1 MHHNHLDSSKPAD
14 VWIGFQGTLSR
25 LFRKKLKTDMS
36 WVSVILSRF
45 HFSFPFCLLFLPSI
59 VWCVDPASPGTVRV
73 YAGPPAARDQ
83 VEAADISPAIEVP
96 PGAGPSELTA
106 ALVYAVL
113 VGQIAGQ
120 RGEYRLAFAHFLR
133 AARLVRDSEVVE
145 LAAET
150 ALVLGDAEAMRQTA
164 EVWFDLAPDSIGAH
178 QLAAY
183 AQFDADDLSDLSAV
197 LEYLRPM
204 IALAVAAGEDGYS
217 RTVRL
222 VSKLKQPERRL
233 RLMEILTAEAPENA
247 RAWFARA
254 VVAVGADHQET
265 ALAAARQASELD
277 LDWTAPRLFL
287 VRLLL
292 QRGDREQARRVL
304 EAFVEEQP
312 KSRDLRLLYAQLLV
326 DEQEFSRA
334 RDMFEQILHN
344 TPKERDVLFA
354 LGVLSI
360 QMEDLETA
368 RDYFTRLYD
377 TGEHQDESTYYLGQV
392 AELADDAETAVSWYR
407 RVTGEQVLD
416 AQVRIALL
424 YAKQRQ
430 VARAREI
437 LQRLRDR
444 WPENSPMIY
453 LIEGVALADV
463 GRLHEAMAV
472 YDEALAAFPDDHELL
487 YTRGLFA
494 LDLSQLDLMERD
506 MLAIIAANPDHADAL
521 NALGYSLADL
531 TERFTEALSYIERA
545 LALKPDD
552 PAVLDS
558 MGWVQF
564 RLGHPER
571 ALKYLRRALDL
582 MPDGEIAAHLGEVL
596 WTLGRHDEARSTWEA
611 ALDRDPE
618 HKYLLRVISR
628 YEFTG
633 SDSESR

>member
-1 MHHNHLDSSKPAD
+1 
-14 VWIGFQGTLSR
+14 
-25 LFRKKLKTDMS
+25 MS

-45 HFSFPFCLLFLPSI
+45 HFSFPFCLLLLPSI

-73 YAGPPAARDQ
+73 YAGPLAARDQ
-83 VEAADISPAIEVP
+83 VPAADISPAIEVP

-133 AARLVRDSEVVE
+133 AARLVRDSELVE

-164 EVWFDLAPDSIGAH
+164 EVWLDLAPDSIGAH

-183 AQFDADDLSDLSAV
+183 ARLDADDLSAV
-197 LEYLRPM
+197 LEYLRLM
-204 IALAVAAGEDGYS
+204 IALAAAAGEDGYS
-217 RTVRL
+217 RTARL

-277 LDWTAPRLFL
+277 SDWTAPRLFL

-292 QRGDREQARRVL
+292 QQGDREQARRVL

-312 KSRDLRLLYAQLLV
+312 ESRNLRLLYAQLLV

-334 RDMFEQILHN
+334 RDMFEQILHHA
-344 TPKERDVLFA
+344 PKERDVLFA

-360 QMEDLETA
+360 KTEDLEVA

-377 TGEHQDESTYYLGQV
+377 TGEHQDESAYYLGQV

-424 YAKQRQ
+424 YAKQGQ

-437 LQRLRDR
+437 LQQLRDR

-453 LIEGVALADV
+453 LIEGAALADV
-463 GRLHEAMAV
+463 GWLHEAMAV
-472 YDEALAAFPDDHELL
+472 YDKALTAFPDDHELL
-487 YTRGLFA
+487 YTRGLLA
-494 LDLSQLDLMERD
+494 LDLSRLDLMERD
-506 MLAIIAANPDHADAL
+506 MQAIIAANPDHADAL

-531 TERFTEALSYIERA
+531 TERFAEALSYIERA

-571 ALKYLRRALDL
+571 ALEYLRRALDS

-618 HKYLLRVISR
+618 HKYLLRVIGR
-628 YEFTG
+628 YEFTS